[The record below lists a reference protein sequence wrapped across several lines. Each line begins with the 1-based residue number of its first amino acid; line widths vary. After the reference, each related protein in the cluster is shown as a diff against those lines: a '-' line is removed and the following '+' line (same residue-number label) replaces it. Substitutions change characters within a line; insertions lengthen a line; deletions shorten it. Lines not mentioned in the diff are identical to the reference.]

1 MNATEYLIN
10 LKKWDVETSTR
21 WSCNNVA
28 PQLLAILF
36 LFQMNSNLN
45 RNLLLAAAVAKL
57 ETGIVYFCFTY
68 TTIFHKVVGQTYGLW
83 GTVMIALCTPGWLI
97 SETFVILSNIVRC
110 YYICGDQK
118 YKRVYIGFGIAL
130 LILET
135 AWRIIGVAIPQNV
148 DRAQI
153 AWLNTATWG
162 TNTAADLVVCVRIFF
177 CTFSNIRNE
186 FTLKN
191 TRSIYKII
199 LRSAEVRIIFLI
211 LPTVILSVF
220 NYEKEHLE
228 EYLGDPL
235 IVTTI
240 LAHNLSA
247 FYFENSPLIF
257 TIDLLLSKMKLT
269 EINNTPST
277 TTNAKSTT
285 SNCDKKQVQSSA
297 SASANE
303 V

>member
-162 TNTAADLVVCVRIFF
+162 TNTAADLVVC
-177 CTFSNIRNE
+177 
-186 FTLKN
+186 
-191 TRSIYKII
+191 
-199 LRSAEVRIIFLI
+199 SAEVRIIFLI